1 MPMAH
6 EIGRVERDGK
16 VWTIR
21 KVHVTETDEEDYR
34 FWYLGMTPEERILAV
49 AECTESCLKARGLEG
64 LPGLRR
70 VYRRMKCK

>member
-1 MPMAH
+1 MAH
-6 EIGRVERDGK
+6 EIGKVERGGK

-21 KVHVTETDEEDYR
+21 KVHVTETDEEDFR

-49 AECTESCLKARGLEG
+49 ADCTESCLKARGLDG

-70 VYRRMKCK
+70 VYRRIKCK